1 MESEI
6 LGQMK
11 KALGKSTDLFQ
22 TCLVQLMF
30 INLCQ
35 LVQIN
40 NFQNVICSQMA
51 HFDSQSLMMCE

>member
-1 MESEI
+1 MENEI
-6 LGQMK
+6 LGQKK
-11 KALGKSTDLFQ
+11 KASGKSTDLLQ
-22 TCLVQLMF
+22 TCTIQFMF

-51 HFDSQSLMMCE
+51 HFGSQSLMLCE